1 MRMKI
6 KTLEDV
12 KPLTD
17 GHLAEEMNIPGEVS
31 VPVIATHHELEL
43 FFNLLKNP
51 LRAFDAWHRM
61 EQSRAVRN
69 QQPSLN

>member
-17 GHLAEEMNIPGEVS
+17 GHLAEDMNIPGDVS
-31 VPVIATHHELEL
+31 VPVIPTHHELSI
-43 FFNLLKNP
+43 FFSLVKNP
-51 LRAFDAWHRM
+51 LRAFDAWLRM
-61 EQSRAVRN
+61 SESRAINSQR
-69 QQPSLN
+69 STLN

>member
-6 KTLEDV
+6 KTIEDV

-17 GHLAEEMNIPGEVS
+17 GHLAEEMNIPGEVA
-31 VPVIATHHELEL
+31 VPVIPTHHDLSI
-43 FFNLLKNP
+43 FFSLIKNP

-69 QQPSLN
+69 QHPAWN